1 MQRKALRAKRGNQFA
16 SGCGAAAVLCCAL
29 AVATSL
35 FGQGQNKAQDLKKA
49 QHEVQ
54 QGEKAEAAGHW
65 DDALTLYDA
74 AAKDAPGDLGIMGHA
89 AALRAKLVRTHTDA
103 AENAAINGDLRRATE
118 ELRTALKIDPG
129 NTFLAEREAEMRAMN
144 EEDTLPPGPADQY
157 KLKGPPLLAA
167 QRGVKSFSLRGD
179 TRSAYEQTSRAFGIT
194 AAFDPDLPAK
204 NVKQRVER
212 VEFSPAA
219 SLIRQQTEPCLRPL
233 RAKLS

>member
-1 MQRKALRAKRGNQFA
+1 MEWQISPGSKTLELMQRKALRAKRGNQFA
-16 SGCGAAAVLCCAL
+16 PGCGAAAVLSCAL

-49 QHEVQ
+49 QREVQ

-74 AAKDAPGDLGIMGHA
+74 AAKDAPGDLGILGHA

-129 NTFLAEREAEMRAMN
+129 NTFLAEREAE
-144 EEDTLPPGPADQY
+144 LPAPADKAQA
-157 KLKGPPLLAA
+157 LHMLLAVQPVA
-167 QRGVKSFSLRGD
+167 PVAPGSPGHQSDALVVADRLDIAAGPLRKRPDDEAGCRGVHGVLRNPEN
-179 TRSAYEQTSRAFGIT
+179 SA
-194 AAFDPDLPAK
+194 
-204 NVKQRVER
+204 
-212 VEFSPAA
+212 
-219 SLIRQQTEPCLRPL
+219 
-233 RAKLS
+233 